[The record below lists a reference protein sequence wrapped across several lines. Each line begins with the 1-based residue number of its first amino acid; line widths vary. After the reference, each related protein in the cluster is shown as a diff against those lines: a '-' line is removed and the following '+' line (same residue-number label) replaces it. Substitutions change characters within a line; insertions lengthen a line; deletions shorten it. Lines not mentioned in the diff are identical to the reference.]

1 MTKSKTLYIGFGT
14 RVLILGLITVF
25 GFVMTLNF
33 LVKSLSRNVKYT
45 SVISSS
51 NVDYKV
57 HLKNNNYYDT
67 NVLPADMKYV
77 ASLIDY
83 IDTDLIYSI
92 KSTENLHYNYS
103 YSIDSVTRVY
113 GDNSKTKILFEKTTP
128 ILSKE
133 GLTSEG
139 DDISIKENIKVDY
152 HAYNSLISSFKTSY
166 ALTTVSDVSI
176 ALHVKATAESD
187 TMSQPVNINEISEL
201 VIPLTEQT
209 VDVQITKIP
218 SNNYSFI
225 DNSKST
231 TIGSKKYLALFIFYA
246 ISTVIL
252 SVNLFRLLGMTS
264 RNEDTKYKR
273 MLNRILKENDLIIAN
288 VDYEINEDEYKI
300 VNVESFEELRDIHDN
315 IGSPILYTS
324 IHKDQKS
331 TFVIIK
337 DNFLYKY
344 VLKATNLEK
353 KKK

>member
-67 NVLPADMKYV
+67 SVLPADMKYV

-83 IDTDLIYSI
+83 IDTDLVYSI

-133 GLTSEG
+133 GLTSDG

-288 VDYEINEDEYKI
+288 VDYEINEDDYKI

>member
-67 NVLPADMKYV
+67 SVLPADMKYV

-83 IDTDLIYSI
+83 IDTDLVYSI

-176 ALHVKATAESD
+176 A
-187 TMSQPVNINEISEL
+187 
-201 VIPLTEQT
+201 
-209 VDVQITKIP
+209 
-218 SNNYSFI
+218 
-225 DNSKST
+225 
-231 TIGSKKYLALFIFYA
+231 G
-246 ISTVIL
+246 
-252 SVNLFRLLGMTS
+252 R
-264 RNEDTKYKR
+264 
-273 MLNRILKENDLIIAN
+273 
-288 VDYEINEDEYKI
+288 
-300 VNVESFEELRDIHDN
+300 
-315 IGSPILYTS
+315 
-324 IHKDQKS
+324 
-331 TFVIIK
+331 
-337 DNFLYKY
+337 
-344 VLKATNLEK
+344 
-353 KKK
+353 